1 MGKIIASH
9 EHPAYKRRRGNING
23 PGVWNGA
30 FFYSIEICKNI
41 IPNVKTE
48 RPWITINLPEVG
60 AEDGAIVF
68 VHNNKTPEAYGWLS
82 RYKDLILVC
91 GVPSTCEK
99 VSGLGKA
106 VYLPLSIDVKDVKK
120 HTAKKT
126 RERAF
131 AGRPTKR
138 NGVYFGP
145 GVDAI
150 ESMPRERMLDEMA
163 RYKEIFAV
171 GRCALEAKAL
181 GCKILPY
188 DKRFPDPKFW
198 KVVDNL
204 EAEKMLQ
211 EILDEIDGKGDENDE
226 K

>member
-1 MGKIIASH
+1 MANIIASH

-30 FFYSIEICKNI
+30 YYYSIEIVRNI
-41 IPNVKTE
+41 IPKVKTE

-99 VSGLGKA
+99 VSGLGTA
-106 VYLPLSIDVKDVKK
+106 VYLPLSIDVKEVKK

-138 NGVYFGP
+138 NGIYFGP
-145 GVDAI
+145 GVDVI

-188 DKRFPDPKFW
+188 DKRFPDPGFW
-198 KVVDNL
+198 KLYDNL
-204 EAEKMLQ
+204 EAAEMLQ
-211 EILDEIDGKGDENDE
+211 AELERIDGKR
-226 K
+226 

>member
-1 MGKIIASH
+1 MGRIIASH

-30 FFYSIEICKNI
+30 FYYSIEICKNI

-91 GVPSTCEK
+91 CVPETCEK
-99 VSGLGKA
+99 VAGLGRA
-106 VYLPLSIDVKDVKK
+106 VYLPLSIDVNDVKR
-120 HTAKKT
+120 HSGKKT

-131 AGRPTKR
+131 VGRSVKR
-138 NGVYFGP
+138 RGIYFPP
-145 GVDAI
+145 GTDAI
-150 ESMPRERMLDEMA
+150 ENMPRDRMLDEIA
-163 RYKEIFAV
+163 RYKEVYAV

-188 DKRFPDPKFW
+188 DPRVPDPKFW
-198 KVVDNL
+198 KLYDNL
-204 EAEKMLQ
+204 EAAEMLQ
-211 EILDEIDGKGDENDE
+211 AELERIDGKR
-226 K
+226 